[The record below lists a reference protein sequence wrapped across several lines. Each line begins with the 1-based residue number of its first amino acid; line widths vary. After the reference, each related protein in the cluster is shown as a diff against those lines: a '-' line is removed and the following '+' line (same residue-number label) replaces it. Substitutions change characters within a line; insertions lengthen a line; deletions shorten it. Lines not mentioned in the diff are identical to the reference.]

1 MAGIGKGTPG
11 PGRPKGIPNK
21 LTKSAKEAF
30 QLAFDDLGGWEGLAK
45 WARKDPHNQKVFY
58 SLYSKLI
65 PTDVTSNG
73 QTIIPAP
80 QIIMPSDPGAE

>member
-1 MAGIGKGTPG
+1 MPRVPFAKGNK
-11 PGRPKGIPNK
+11 GRPVGAVNK

-45 WARKDPHNQKVFY
+45 WAKSDPDNQKVFY